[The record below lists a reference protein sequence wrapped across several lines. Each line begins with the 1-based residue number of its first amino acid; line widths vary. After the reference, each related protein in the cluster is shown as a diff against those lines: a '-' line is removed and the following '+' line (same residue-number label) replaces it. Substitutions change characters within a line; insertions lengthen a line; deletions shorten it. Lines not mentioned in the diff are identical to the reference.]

1 MELIGFLI
9 FLIKVFGLIFVIG
22 ILANLILD
30 IVIITPIETSLM
42 EKRKRELFDIL
53 IKKIEK
59 GEEIPSTI
67 EFDVNSKKIED

>member
-30 IVIITPIETSLM
+30 IVIITPIETRLM

-67 EFDVNSKKIED
+67 EFDVNREKIED

>member
-30 IVIITPIETSLM
+30 IVIITPIETRLM

-67 EFDVNSKKIED
+67 EFDVNSEKIED

>member
-30 IVIITPIETSLM
+30 IVIITPIETRLM

-67 EFDVNSKKIED
+67 KFDVNSEKIED

>member
-30 IVIITPIETSLM
+30 IVIITPIETRLM